1 MGPLLLPLQK
11 TVYGGLESVLGI
23 GEGVPLRLPGRRG
36 PHPHHPVGTVGA
48 ARNPLGATSAR
59 QARRQGGVAI
69 RQAIRPA
76 GRAVRRRQRSRV
88 RRRSGSRSGPSR
100 SQRRDGGGSRGGQ
113 STGPAPRPLRARRR
127 SDLVQGRSCL
137 GIAPQGCRL
146 FDAVAGPSVREERLE
161 PNSTPPRSA
170 QPSATGSSRR
180 SQGMTSPCTA

>member
-1 MGPLLLPLQK
+1 MGPLLLPFQK
-11 TVYGGLESVLGI
+11 TVYGGLESGLGI

-48 ARNPLGATSAR
+48 ARNPLGAPSAR
-59 QARRQGGVAI
+59 QGRRQGGVAI

-100 SQRRDGGGSRGGQ
+100 SQRRDGGGYRGDRLA
-113 STGPAPRPLRARRR
+113 GPAPRPLRARRR
-127 SDLVQGRSCL
+127 SDLVQGRS
-137 GIAPQGCRL
+137 GQGRAPRGCRR
-146 FDAVAGPSVREERLE
+146 FSAAAGPSGRATMPS
-161 PNSTPPRSA
+161 PNSIPPRSA